1 MAPVQPRDDRR
12 SPTAVS
18 APGVFVTDERLLES
32 FVTRR
37 DEAAFEAL
45 ARRYGPMVLGV
56 CRRVLGNPHDAEDA
70 FQATFLVLVCKAASV
85 RRREPVGSWLYG
97 VAYRTALEAK
107 GRLARRRVRERQVR
121 DMPQPTA
128 EPEEELRELLP
139 VLDRELSRL
148 PEYYR
153 AAVVLCDLEG

>member
-70 FQATFLVLVCKAASV
+70 FQATFFLLARKMAAV
-85 RRREPVGSWLYG
+85 RPREAVGAWLHG
-97 VAYRTALEAK
+97 VAFR
-107 GRLARRRVRERQVR
+107 
-121 DMPQPTA
+121 
-128 EPEEELRELLP
+128 
-139 VLDRELSRL
+139 
-148 PEYYR
+148 
-153 AAVVLCDLEG
+153 